1 MTDIRSILIFDDEP
15 DFRKLTHS
23 ILKTKFDNDI
33 LHEYDPLLSGAPDKN
48 FDWSQHDVLLLD
60 HHLRLENTTGLDI
73 LHQNKDNPDFPVTIM
88 LTASNDEEI
97 AFKALKL
104 GISDFIRKQE
114 LTKKILFASIN
125 DAIVAKKKKL
135 LQQENLQ
142 NIQQIFNKKYF
153 YKTLNKDIETIDAV
167 KKRIIIGFRIY
178 EKNKAKPINDFAKD
192 RITRHIAKES
202 CRYFISNNF
211 KPYITLF
218 SGSMVA
224 VLLDVNSLDFD
235 EKGLIKSLHD
245 YHLETPYN
253 DKENSV
259 DYNFVSCGL
268 SLTEKTVNKKN
279 LIKYFHIA
287 CNKAANIKIESKRI
301 YITNIQQLKTPTT
314 KAEPTDTEQTLSQTD
329 FNKEIE
335 SAAPKNT
342 SDNNNALYDI
352 EIDIDKLDEN
362 SSLVISSINDNSII
376 KTFQPIIMLSGREES
391 FIANH
396 DLYYLSSIL
405 IGKDDKEINSNDL
418 LENVYDQNVLKYYDR
433 WLLKETISNIM
444 DIKTGVEPSYFLIKL
459 KKVTLDDPTFFN
471 WLRAL
476 LSDYEEQAP
485 GKNIILE
492 ISHSIINENK
502 KQIIALINYLHSSH
516 GFNFAISGI
525 SELSE
530 LSEIMT
536 KIDLRMVIINHD
548 KLSELK
554 LVETVDDKTENFIGY
569 LRRTNRYVVATD
581 IIDSISLTT
590 AIANGADLAMG
601 EFVGEAKASFEE
613 EDAIQSFEIE
623 SDEFVSSRL

>member
-1 MTDIRSILIFDDEP
+1 MADIQSILIFDDEP

-23 ILKTKFDNDI
+23 ILKTKFDSDI
-33 LHEYDPLLSGAPDKN
+33 LHEYDPLVSGAPDEN

-125 DAIVAKKKKL
+125 EAIVAKKKKL
-135 LQQENLQ
+135 KQQENLK

-153 YKTLNKDIETIDAV
+153 YKTLNQDIETIDNV
-167 KKRIIIGFRIY
+167 QKRIIIGFRIY
-178 EKNKAKPINDFAKD
+178 EKNKEQPINDFAKD

-202 CRYFISNNF
+202 CRYFMSNNF
-211 KPYITLF
+211 QPYITLF

-224 VLLDVNSLDFD
+224 VLLDVDNVSFD
-235 EKGLIKSLHD
+235 EKELIKNLHE

-253 DKENSV
+253 DTETNV
-259 DYNFVSCGL
+259 EYNFVSCGL
-268 SLTEKTVNKKN
+268 SLTEKTVSKQN

-287 CNKAANIKIESKRI
+287 CNKAANIELESKRI
-301 YITNIQQLKTPTT
+301 YITNIQQLQTPVE
-314 KAEPTDTEQTLSQTD
+314 KESDSEQILSQND
-329 FNKEIE
+329 FDKEIE
-335 SAAPKNT
+335 AADPKNE
-342 SDNNNALYDI
+342 SEANNEIYDI
-352 EIDIDKLDEN
+352 ELNIDKLDEN
-362 SSLVISSINDNSII
+362 ATLLVSSINDNSMI
-376 KTFQPIIMLSGREES
+376 KTFQPIIMLSGREDS
-391 FIANH
+391 FLAEH
-396 DLYYLSSIL
+396 DLYYLSSL
-405 IGKDDKEINSNDL
+405 LMDKEDKEINSNDL
-418 LENVYDQNVLKYYDR
+418 LENIHEDDVIKYYDR

-444 DIKTGVEPSYFLIKL
+444 DIKTGVEPSYFLLKL
-459 KKVTLDDPTFFN
+459 NQQTLDDPTFFN
-471 WLRAL
+471 WLRTL

-485 GKNIILE
+485 GNNIILD
-492 ISHSIINENK
+492 ISHSIVKDNK

-516 GFNFAISGI
+516 GFNFAISDI
-525 SELSE
+525 NELSE

-536 KIDLRMVIINHD
+536 KIDIRMVIINHD

-554 LVETVDDKTENFIGY
+554 LVETVDDKSENFISY
-569 LRRTNRYVVATD
+569 LRRTNRYVVVTD
-581 IIDSISLTT
+581 INDSISLTT
-590 AIANGADLAMG
+590 AIANGTDLAMG
-601 EFVGEAKASFEE
+601 EFVGAAKASFEE
-613 EDAIQSFEIE
+613 EDAIQSVEIE